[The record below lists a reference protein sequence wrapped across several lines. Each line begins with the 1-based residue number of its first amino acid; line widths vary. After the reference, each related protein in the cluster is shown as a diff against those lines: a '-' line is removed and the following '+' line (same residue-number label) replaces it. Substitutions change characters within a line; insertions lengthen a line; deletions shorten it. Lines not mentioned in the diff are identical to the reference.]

1 MDMNTLPSFLQVNP
15 GLIFWTL
22 VNFSIFAFIIAKFAW
37 KPLREGLQARE
48 NSINEAISNAQR
60 ANEEAQ
66 SLLEESKAKI
76 TSAQQEMMAIV
87 KEGKVQAEAQ
97 IRRATEEADAVKH
110 QKVAE
115 AQREIERSKDD
126 AIKELRNEVTS
137 LVIDATEKLIGR
149 RLDSEDHKR
158 LIDASVNELSKN

>member
-1 MDMNTLPSFLQVNP
+1 MDMNSLPPFLQVNP

-22 VNFSIFAFIIAKFAW
+22 INFSIFAFIIAKFAW
-37 KPLREGLQARE
+37 KPLKEGLQARE
-48 NSINEAISNAQR
+48 NTINEAIANAR
-60 ANEEAQ
+60 LANDEAQ
-66 SLLEESKAKI
+66 TLLNESKAKI

-87 KEGKVQAEAQ
+87 KNGKVQAEAQ
-97 IRRATEEADAVKH
+97 IRLATEEAEAVKN
-110 QKVAE
+110 QKIKE

-126 AIKELRNEVTS
+126 AIKELRQEVTS

-158 LIDASVNELSKN
+158 IIDSSVNELSKN